1 VQSQATKEELE
12 SHSSSLQAIAN
23 DTWLCAMY
31 LPESTAL
38 RSLDFA
44 VKHPSMNGV
53 DFMTQQV
60 VPRAKHLSVNT
71 VNIAQK
77 SIKKVSEIRHFHK
90 PSSVFAKWTPATAAL
105 TLKAF
110 TTDMELTK
118 IPKFVKDEDDRQKT
132 LMVLKSHYTAL
143 KN

>member
-1 VQSQATKEELE
+1 
-12 SHSSSLQAIAN
+12 
-23 DTWLCAMY
+23 LCATY
-31 LPESTAL
+31 LPESVATK
-38 RSLDFA
+38 SLDFA
-44 VKHPSMNGV
+44 VKHPSLKGV

-90 PSSVFAKWTPATAAL
+90 PSSVFAKWTPATDAL
-105 TLKAF
+105 MLKAF

-118 IPKFVKDEDDRQKT
+118 IRKFVKGDEDLQKT
-132 LMVLKSHYTAL
+132 LAVLK
-143 KN
+143 

>member
-1 VQSQATKEELE
+1 MKGNLD
-12 SHSSSLQAIAN
+12 SSSARLQAIAN
-23 DTWLCAMY
+23 DTWLCATY
-31 LPESTAL
+31 LQESVAL
-38 RSLDFA
+38 RNLDFA
-44 VKHPSMNGV
+44 VKHPSLKGI

-90 PSSVFAKWTPATAAL
+90 PSSVFAKWTPATDAL
-105 TLKAF
+105 MLKAF

-118 IPKFVKDEDDRQKT
+118 IRKFVKDDEDRQKT
-132 LMVLKSHYTAL
+132 LAVLK
-143 KN
+143 